1 MISQLLLVRLSFG
14 LTFNIDKNKIIIY
27 RSFLRVFRSKVNRLD
42 AILKN
47 VHIPQYLH
55 RFHELE
61 IVHGKQNRI
70 VSLNLFVDL
79 QMTKQ

>member
-47 VHIPQYLH
+47 VHIPQNLH
-55 RFHELE
+55 RCNELE
-61 IVHGKQNRI
+61 VVPGQQNRI
-70 VSLNLFVDL
+70 SSLKLFVDL
-79 QMTKQ
+79 QMTK